1 MNNAT
6 TKSANQSG
14 EAHADWKLRGMF
26 PTALAYYLRHAPE
39 HPGKLRMFHWLRRLA
54 TPKAWLAEYRASGTL
69 LSVDA
74 GEYIGWSIITR
85 GSFEPA
91 SLSLAL
97 RIMDRYGGWFADI
110 GAHHGLY
117 TCVISSRSAAQVLS
131 FEPNPESFLK
141 LAANVRSN
149 NRTNVELIHAAAAAT
164 PVLLPWKH
172 TGDGSGSSAWSK
184 ALRPGEASDYRIAA
198 VRFAD
203 VVEGLGW
210 GPPTL
215 AKIDVE
221 GGEWAALQGFDF
233 QAIRPRFVL
242 VEAGATWA
250 QTCELLSSAG
260 YKRRDDDLADLGGG
274 GENVVREGNFLFVD
288 ASAADASRK

>member
-1 MNNAT
+1 MNKARNHST
-6 TKSANQSG
+6 TKSG
-14 EAHADWKLRGMF
+14 ERLADWRLLGVVPR
-26 PTALAYYLRHAPE
+26 ALALYLHRTPGHA
-39 HPGKLRMFHWLRRLA
+39 GKLRLFHWLRRLFA
-54 TPKAWLAEYRASGTL
+54 PRAWFAEHCDTGTL
-69 LSVDA
+69 LAVDA
-74 GEYIGWSIITR
+74 DEYIGWSIISR

-91 SLSLAL
+91 SLALSL

-117 TCVISSRSAAQVLS
+117 TCTISSRRDARVLS

-141 LAANVRSN
+141 LANNVQRN
-149 NRTNVELIHAAAAAT
+149 HRTNVELIHAAAAAT

-172 TGDGSGSSAWSK
+172 TGAGSGSSAWSK
-184 ALRPGEASDYRIAA
+184 ALKPGEASDYRIAA

-203 VVEGLGW
+203 VVDELGW

-233 QAIRPRFVL
+233 QAKRPRFVL
-242 VEAGATWA
+242 VEAGATWS
-250 QTCELLSSAG
+250 QTRELLSSAG
-260 YKRRDDDLADLGGG
+260 YKRRDDELADLGGG
-274 GENVVREGNFLFVD
+274 GADVIREGNFLFTD
-288 ASAADASRK
+288 ASVAGGLD